1 MSSRAKARE
10 PVPSAGPGPRPPG
23 ARKAPEFAGTAPR
36 PHLRSGGPWQSCREA
51 VRPRG
56 LVQQMLEGLDTFPAA
71 CWLRPHPWGKRETD
85 E

>member
-23 ARKAPEFAGTAPR
+23 AGKAPVRRHSPQATLEVREPLAV
-36 PHLRSGGPWQSCREA
+36 LQGGSET
-51 VRPRG
+51 RG

-71 CWLRPHPWGKRETD
+71 CWLRPHPWGKQETD